1 MLEIQE
7 RKSAL
12 TRMTM
17 GEDAALAA
25 TESKSEEAK
34 QRRIDD
40 LKTLFSF

>member
-17 GEDAALAA
+17 GEDAADAA
-25 TESKSEEAK
+25 AESRSDEAK
-34 QRRIDD
+34 QRRIND
-40 LKTLFSF
+40 LKTLFGI